1 MSTLCAIDLAPAT
14 VGNMCTACC
23 ERLVQVVRCTPGLLD
38 EVEVTMLKQSRQVAP
53 GAGGHGAEQ
62 PLVLNAVAMEAGDAV
77 RAAMRQLVVLAVG
90 PSGRVPV
97 DACHRARTVEGLVHV
112 VARAESIGQAV
123 ADLERAVRAA
133 RAVIDRAPDR
143 KVVGKCD
150 ACAAVLVSSRQAG
163 LVRCRYCGREH
174 DLQVLAEVRV
184 RALAELVLDAAGV
197 AVALGT
203 AVGTR
208 VPAATV
214 RSWTRRGQLVAVEHD
229 PPRYRVVDA
238 LELWRAA
245 HPGVAVAAMD
255 T

>member
-23 ERLVQVVRCTPGLLD
+23 ERLVQDVRSVPGLLD
-38 EVEVTMLKQSRQVAP
+38 DVEVTLLKQSRQVAP

-62 PLVLNAVAMEAGDAV
+62 PLVLNTAAMEAADAL
-77 RAAMRQLVVLAVG
+77 RAALHRLAVLAVG
-90 PSGRVPV
+90 PSGWVSSDSCCQV
-97 DACHRARTVEGLVHV
+97 WAVEERVHV
-112 VARAESIGQAV
+112 VARAEDIGRA
-123 ADLERAVRAA
+123 ALALERAVRTAW
-133 RAVIDRAPDR
+133 AVIDRAPDR
-143 KVVGKCD
+143 KVVGKCGT
-150 ACAAVLVSSRQAG
+150 CAAVLVSSRQAG
-163 LVRCRYCGREH
+163 MVRCRYCGREH
-174 DLQVLAEVRV
+174 DLEELAEVRV

-203 AVGTR
+203 AVGSR

-214 RSWTRRGQLVAVEHD
+214 RSWTRRGQLVAVAQD

-245 HPGVAVAAMD
+245 HPGAAVAAMD